1 MSETAKGYN
10 PSVGTSR
17 SRTRAPLERR
27 VRMIKGEM
35 WYSTSGAC
43 WSLTSWASAVS
54 LGFRRGTGGTGGFGQ
69 LGELSGVSARTT
81 SAVKVQELG

>member
-54 LGFRRGTGGTGGFGQ
+54 LGCRRGTGGFGQ